1 MLRLVVLGNVYAM
14 SPPVDDPFVTR
25 FELPVAGG
33 PLNVARAGPPRRRAE
48 AVVVALHGITASH
61 MAWRTAARALVAETG
76 ICLLV
81 PDLRGR
87 GRSAG
92 LPGPYG
98 LAAHIGDVLA
108 LLDRIAA
115 PRIVLAGHSMGAYVA
130 ARLAADHP
138 ERVSSLVLVDGG
150 LPLPVP
156 ADKDPDELLKATL
169 GPAAERLEQTFP
181 TRADYVAVWREHPAF
196 AASWDRDVEAYVN
209 YDIESAHD
217 AAHPDA
223 VRSVVSLDAVKT
235 DGREL
240 LLDEATRTAL
250 DRVVAP
256 VRLLRA
262 PRGLLNDDR
271 PLLPD
276 DVVAEFAAAHPD
288 AHVEV
293 VADTNHYDILLG
305 RSPGPARVAAAIG
318 TAVRDA
324 AGPSSV
330 RARR

>member
-1 MLRLVVLGNVYAM
+1 MLRLAVLGNLYAM
-14 SPPVDDPFVTR
+14 SRTPDDPFVTR

-48 AVVVALHGITASH
+48 GVVVALHGITASH
-61 MAWRTAARALVAETG
+61 MAWRMAARALVEETG
-76 ICLLV
+76 ICLLA

-98 LAAHIGDVLA
+98 FAAHLSDVLA
-108 LLDRIAA
+108 LLDRVDV

-130 ARLAADHP
+130 ARLAADYP

-156 ADKDPDELLKATL
+156 ADKDPDEVLKATL
-169 GPAAERLEQTFP
+169 GPAIERLDQTFP
-181 TRADYVAVWREHPAF
+181 TRADYVAMWRKHPAF
-196 AASWDRDVEAYVN
+196 ADAWNADVEAYVN
-209 YDIESAHD
+209 YDLESAHD
-217 AAHPDA
+217 VAHPEA
-223 VRSVVSLDAVKT
+223 VRSVVSLEAVRT

-240 LLDEATRTAL
+240 LLDELTRTAIS
-250 DRVVAP
+250 RVVAP

-276 DVVAEFAAAHPD
+276 EVLAEFVAARPEAQ
-288 AHVEV
+288 VEM
-293 VADTNHYDILLG
+293 VADTNHYTILLG
-305 RSPGPARVAAAIG
+305 EGPGPARVAAAIRA
-318 TAVRDA
+318 AVEDA
-324 AGPSSV
+324 A
-330 RARR
+330 